1 MWNQQLVERDGAHNS
16 KLGYV
21 NEIELHLSQLHCFLV
36 FWFTS
41 KEAMRN
47 TAIAKASERPEIPL
61 PEATGDGTACEGD
74 EGEEEEPVEE
84 DEAAD
89 DIDVE

>member
-1 MWNQQLVERDGAHNS
+1 
-16 KLGYV
+16 
-21 NEIELHLSQLHCFLV
+21 
-36 FWFTS
+36 
-41 KEAMRN
+41 MRN